1 MSEEKPLDRM
11 KKNIVD
17 AAAAAIVEQ
26 MTPEQMKMVAE
37 QVIGEVISTIKT
49 SEYSSLGRLI
59 GEKAEAALREHLRT
73 EEIQDRLRV
82 AVRLGVDEALKEM
95 PEQVKGR
102 VLDVAL
108 DVMVKALTS
117 KSDNRWR

>member
-1 MSEEKPLDRM
+1 M

-26 MTPEQMKMVAE
+26 MTPEQMKMVSE
-37 QVIGEVISTIKT
+37 QVVGEVVSTIKT
-49 SEYSSLGRLI
+49 SEYGSLGRLI
-59 GEKAEAALREHLRT
+59 RENAEVALKEHLRT